1 MANFL
6 LTPYDDGPGL
16 NRQTA
21 RSHTFPMYGFS
32 TDAEKEENDLY
43 NSMEDE
49 FDEDVSLGIAAKLAV
64 PAAGNNSRVD
74 RAYYGVGNQNTNIF
88 EFSGDHRNTARQGI
102 SPFKQPK
109 HSGPPLGTGG
119 SSQAFRT
126 TGPYKRTGTQYGT
139 SRAHKLLTDVED
151 DSIFSLSDMIDQMER
166 SYMRRNRVKKTL
178 ARLKEY
184 LEI

>member
-16 NRQTA
+16 GRQTA

-32 TDAEKEENDLY
+32 TDEEKEIDEY
-43 NSMEDE
+43 INSLEDE
-49 FDEDVSLGIAAKLAV
+49 VPEKVSAGIATKLAV
-64 PAAGNNSRVD
+64 PTAGKNSID
-74 RAYYGVGNQNTNIF
+74 RAYWVGNNHIL